1 MYTTRSYIY
10 ATHCFGIE
18 HIYTEW
24 NGVSSN
30 SFLYN
35 ISTIIYT
42 LNVSSNIADGCC
54 IAGSLIVCKK
64 IFFRCGV
71 VYGVVCL
78 ELILLFK
85 KKIIKK
91 TISLILVTTRTW

>member
-10 ATHCFGIE
+10 AIHCFGIE

-30 SFLYN
+30 SFLHN
-35 ISTIIYT
+35 ISSLIYT

-54 IAGSLIVCKK
+54 IAGWLIVCKK
-64 IFFRCGV
+64 IFFSSGIVC
-71 VYGVVCL
+71 GVVCL

-85 KKIIKK
+85 K
-91 TISLILVTTRTW
+91 